1 MGLCIVGS
9 GGYLMDTGALTGQET
24 EMADIVSLKRDNTEE
39 QASERGILRIILSNP
54 PANLLSLE
62 VMRDIQ
68 AELDR
73 ARDDHAV
80 RAIVISAAGKMF
92 CAGHDLK
99 QMTAH
104 RADADGG
111 RAYFEETFDTCSRL
125 MLSIVRHP
133 KPVIAQ
139 VDGVATAAGCQLVA
153 SCDLAIASDQATF
166 GVNGINVGL
175 FCTTPG
181 VALVRGL
188 KPKHAME
195 MLLTGEMID
204 AATAKDFGLVNRV
217 VPREYLNQI
226 VTKYAQTIASKPAST
241 LKLGK
246 EAFYRQSEM
255 NLADAYD
262 YASRV
267 MVDNLLAGDAKEG
280 ISAFIEKR
288 KPEWRGE

>member
-1 MGLCIVGS
+1 
-9 GGYLMDTGALTGQET
+9 
-24 EMADIVSLKRDNTEE
+24 MADIVSLRREAAE
-39 QASERGILRIILSNP
+39 PAASLESGILRITLNNP

-62 VMRDIQ
+62 VMHDIQ

-73 ARDDHAV
+73 ARDDSAV
-80 RAIVISAAGKMF
+80 RVIVIAAAGKMF

-99 QMTAH
+99 QMAAH

-111 RAYFEETFDTCSRL
+111 KAYFEKTFDTCSRL
-125 MLSIVRHP
+125 MQSIVHHP
-133 KPVIAQ
+133 KPIIAE

-188 KPKHAME
+188 KPKHAIE

-217 VPREYLNQI
+217 VPGEYLTQI
-226 VTKYAQTIASKPAST
+226 VNKYAQTIASKSPST

-246 EAFYRQSEM
+246 EAFYKQAEM
-255 NLADAYD
+255 GLAEAYD

-267 MVDNLLAGDAKEG
+267 MVENLLAADAREG
-280 ISAFIEKR
+280 IAAFIEKR
-288 KPEWRGE
+288 KPEWKGE